1 MKLAD
6 YFCSNP
12 AHRHIDRTNDK
23 QTDLI
28 ASEAPP

>member
-12 AHRHIDRTNDK
+12 AHRMTDGNDHITHWQR
-23 QTDLI
+23 
-28 ASEAPP
+28 